1 MKPVQV
7 VALTA
12 VLLMLALTTPTE
24 AQFTVYDPANYF
36 EAVVQY
42 EQMIRHYEFLLQ
54 QARRVPVDIAT
65 RYHGY
70 SLDWTFHDLTSGLY
84 AKDLLAALNA
94 GDGTAA
100 AAYRRVTDLLDV
112 PQDIWGRVPPDL
124 QRRLANTYST
134 IELQD
139 SASQLAIDQIGM
151 ARSEGP
157 LMLQNI
163 RNVEHDI
170 DNPGDDFHSET
181 ALLEKINAAAAMQLR
196 VGEQTNQFILSSL
209 EQQILDGKRRRD
221 AEARLMNATIYQWR
235 YGQTYG
241 ANLFSNTAADL
252 DSWRSY

>member
-1 MKPVQV
+1 MLI
-7 VALTA
+7 AFTA
-12 VLLMLALTTPTE
+12 PTR
-24 AQFTVYDPANYF
+24 AQFTVYDPANYA

-42 EQMIRHYEFLLQ
+42 EQMIRHYELLLQ

-70 SLDWTFHDLTSGLY
+70 SLDWTFHDPASVLFAQSLF
-84 AKDLLAALNA
+84 AALNA

-100 AAYRRVTDLLDV
+100 AAYRQVTDALDIPLNV
-112 PQDIWGRVPPDL
+112 WAHAPADVQ
-124 QRRLANTYST
+124 QRLATAYST

-139 SASQLAIDQIGM
+139 SANRLAIDQIGL

-170 DNPGDDFHSET
+170 DNPGDDFHSQT

-196 VGEQTNQFILSSL
+196 VGEQTNQFVLSSL
-209 EQQILDGKRRRD
+209 EQQMLDGKRRRD
-221 AEARLMNATIYQWR
+221 AETRLMNATIYQWR

-241 ANLFSNTAADL
+241 TNLFSNTAADL
-252 DSWRSY
+252 DGWRPY